1 MVIDRSISGTISC
14 ICRTS
19 GAPAMALLQRPRKPI
34 AFARYGSVHMK
45 LLHIDSG
52 ILGTASVSRQL
63 STDAVAEWRVQ
74 HPNTEVVTRDLV
86 AQPLSHLA
94 GDQLFAA
101 GADPDQQSPQ
111 MRAILA
117 ESEKVLQEFLDA
129 DVVVIGAPM
138 YNFSIPSQLKAW
150 IDRIAIKGKT
160 FAYSEYGPKGLAGGK
175 TVIIASARGGFYG
188 AQSPVAA
195 WDHQESY
202 LKTVFGFLGVTDVRF
217 LRAEGVNVSPEQKE
231 KAIAEA
237 RGEVASLVAA
247 Q

>member
-1 MVIDRSISGTISC
+1 
-14 ICRTS
+14 
-19 GAPAMALLQRPRKPI
+19 
-34 AFARYGSVHMK
+34 MK

-63 STDAVAEWRVQ
+63 SANAVAEWRAQ
-74 HPNTEVVTRDLV
+74 HPNTEVVYRDLV
-86 AQPLSHLA
+86 AQPLTHLA
-94 GDQLFAA
+94 GDQLLAA
-101 GADPDQQSPQ
+101 AADPGQQSLE

-117 ESEKVLQEFLDA
+117 ESGNVLEEFLDA

-160 FAYSEYGPKGLAGGK
+160 FAYTEYGPKGLAGGK

-188 AQSPVAA
+188 AASPVAA
-195 WDHQESY
+195 FDHQETY
-202 LKTVFGFLGVTDVRF
+202 LKTVFGFLGVTDLRF

-231 KAIAEA
+231 RAIHEA
-237 RGEVASLVAA
+237 NASVASLVASEA
-247 Q
+247 RTKQAASAG

>member
-1 MVIDRSISGTISC
+1 
-14 ICRTS
+14 
-19 GAPAMALLQRPRKPI
+19 
-34 AFARYGSVHMK
+34 MK

-63 STDAVAEWRVQ
+63 SAAAVAEWRAQ

-101 GADPDQQSPQ
+101 GADPDQQSPE
-111 MRAILA
+111 MRAILS

-129 DVVVIGAPM
+129 GVVVIGAPM

-150 IDRIAIKGKT
+150 IDRIAVKGKT

-175 TVIIASARGGFYG
+175 TVVIASARGGFYG

-202 LKTVFGFLGVTDVRF
+202 LRTVFGFLGVTDIRF
-217 LRAEGVNVSPEQKE
+217 LRAEGVNVSAEQKD

-237 RGEVASLVAA
+237 RGEVASLVGREAGSPAA
-247 Q
+247 ASLH

>member
-1 MVIDRSISGTISC
+1 
-14 ICRTS
+14 
-19 GAPAMALLQRPRKPI
+19 
-34 AFARYGSVHMK
+34 MK

-63 STDAVAEWRVQ
+63 SAAAVAEWRAQ

-101 GADPDQQSPQ
+101 GADPDQQSPE
-111 MRAILA
+111 MRAILS

-150 IDRIAIKGKT
+150 IDRIAVKGKT

-195 WDHQESY
+195 WDHQEAY
-202 LKTVFGFLGVTDVRF
+202 LRTVFGFLGVTDIRF
-217 LRAEGVNVSPEQKE
+217 LRAEGVNVSAEQKD

-237 RGEVASLVAA
+237 RGEVAGLVGQQAGSPAAASLH
-247 Q
+247 

>member
-1 MVIDRSISGTISC
+1 
-14 ICRTS
+14 
-19 GAPAMALLQRPRKPI
+19 
-34 AFARYGSVHMK
+34 MK

-63 STDAVAEWRVQ
+63 SAAAVAEWQAQ

-86 AQPLSHLA
+86 ARPLSHLA

-101 GADPDQQSPQ
+101 GADPDQQSAE
-111 MRAILA
+111 MRAILS

-150 IDRIAIKGKT
+150 IDRIAVKGKT

-202 LKTVFGFLGVTDVRF
+202 LRTVFGFLGVTDIRF
-217 LRAEGVNVSPEQKE
+217 LRAEGVNVSAEQKD

-237 RGEVASLVAA
+237 RGEVAGLVAA
-247 Q
+247 AAGSPAAASLH

>member
-1 MVIDRSISGTISC
+1 
-14 ICRTS
+14 
-19 GAPAMALLQRPRKPI
+19 
-34 AFARYGSVHMK
+34 MK

-63 STDAVAEWRVQ
+63 SADAVAEWRAQ
-74 HPNTEVVTRDLV
+74 HPNTELVYRDLV
-86 AQPLSHLA
+86 AQPLTHLA

-101 GADPDQQSPQ
+101 AADPSQQSPE

-117 ESEKVLQEFLDA
+117 ESETVLQEFLDA
-129 DVVVIGAPM
+129 DIVVIGAPM
-138 YNFSIPSQLKAW
+138 YNFGIPSQLKAW

-188 AQSPVAA
+188 ASSPVAA

-202 LKTVFGFLGVTDVRF
+202 LTTLFGFLGVTDVRF
-217 LRAEGVNVSPEQKE
+217 LRAEGVNVSPETKE

-237 RGEVASLVAA
+237 RGGVAQLVAA
-247 Q
+247 QVPAQPAAAVH

>member
-1 MVIDRSISGTISC
+1 
-14 ICRTS
+14 
-19 GAPAMALLQRPRKPI
+19 
-34 AFARYGSVHMK
+34 MK

-63 STDAVAEWRVQ
+63 SADAVAEWRVQ
-74 HPNTEVVTRDLV
+74 HPNTEVVYRDLV
-86 AQPLSHLA
+86 AQPLTHLA

-101 GADPDQQSPQ
+101 AADPGQQSPE

-117 ESEKVLQEFLDA
+117 ESEKVLREFLGA
-129 DVVVIGAPM
+129 DIVVIGAPM

-160 FAYSEYGPKGLAGGK
+160 FAYTEYGPKGLAGDK

-188 AQSPVAA
+188 EATPVAA

-202 LKTVFGFLGVTDVRF
+202 LKAVFGFLGVTDIRL
-217 LRAEGVNVSPEQKE
+217 LRAEGLNVSPEQKE
-231 KAIAEA
+231 KAIHEA
-237 RGEVASLVAA
+237 KGSVTNLVAMQA
-247 Q
+247 RTTQTASIG

>member
-1 MVIDRSISGTISC
+1 
-14 ICRTS
+14 
-19 GAPAMALLQRPRKPI
+19 
-34 AFARYGSVHMK
+34 MK

-63 STDAVAEWRVQ
+63 SAEAVAEWRAR
-74 HPNTEVVTRDLV
+74 HPNTEVVYRDLV
-86 AQPLSHLA
+86 AQPLTHLA

-101 GADPDQQSPQ
+101 GADPSQQSPE
-111 MRAILA
+111 MRAILS

-138 YNFSIPSQLKAW
+138 YNFGIPSQLKAW

-195 WDHQESY
+195 WDHQETY
-202 LKTVFGFLGVTDVRF
+202 LTTVFGFLGVTDVRF
-217 LRAEGVNVSPEQKE
+217 LRAEGLNVSPDQKE

-247 Q
+247 RAEQNAAVH

>member
-1 MVIDRSISGTISC
+1 
-14 ICRTS
+14 
-19 GAPAMALLQRPRKPI
+19 
-34 AFARYGSVHMK
+34 MK

-63 STDAVAEWRVQ
+63 SAEAVAEWRAR

-86 AQPLSHLA
+86 AQPLAHLA

-101 GADPDQQSPQ
+101 GADPSQRSAE
-111 MRAILA
+111 MNAILS

-150 IDRIAIKGKT
+150 IDRIAVKGKT

-188 AQSPVAA
+188 ASSPVAA
-195 WDHQESY
+195 WDHQEAY
-202 LKTVFGFLGVTDVRF
+202 LKTLFGFLGVTDIRF
-217 LRAEGVNVSPEQKE
+217 LRAEGVNVSPEQKD

-237 RGEVASLVAA
+237 RGEVAGLVAA
-247 Q
+247 QSSPSVAVLH